1 MYYKKDIEDNLSD
14 IIKNIE
20 IKPFQMI
27 VQEYKKRS
35 DENVQALMDLNDL
48 ENTLSYFKFDSL
60 QKLLT

>member
-60 QKLLT
+60 